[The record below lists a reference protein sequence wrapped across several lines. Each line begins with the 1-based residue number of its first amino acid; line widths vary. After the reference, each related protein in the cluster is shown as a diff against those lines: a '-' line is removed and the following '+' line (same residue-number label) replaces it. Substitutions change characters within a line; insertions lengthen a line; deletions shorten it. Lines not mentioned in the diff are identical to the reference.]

1 MNEEQIKN
9 IEIPKPM
16 VPENDPEKITT
27 LPEWSIEPPLQ
38 IKRDDK

>member
-9 IEIPKPM
+9 IEIPKPIT
-16 VPENDPEKITT
+16 PPNEPEKIVT

-38 IKRDDK
+38 IMRDEK